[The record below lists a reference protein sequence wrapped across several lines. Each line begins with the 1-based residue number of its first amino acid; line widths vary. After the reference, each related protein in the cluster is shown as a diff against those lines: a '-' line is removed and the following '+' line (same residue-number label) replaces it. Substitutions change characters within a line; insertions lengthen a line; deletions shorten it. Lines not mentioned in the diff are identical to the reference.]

1 MSKNGSP
8 LESDRSRHAF
18 AHHEESDI
26 STPLVTLARHDGR
39 DVSPL
44 QQHAIGAAG
53 CAYFVQ
59 TNRFAA
65 SDACIGILND
75 SIVFAADPD
84 GSLRMENRCA
94 QVDCRVNGEAVASG
108 AGRHLEHGDVIAVA
122 AAELTIQGGAR
133 SSEQPASQPPPVDLI
148 ALGNALPRSEPA
160 HFADLAEL
168 ANLPVAPHPYGRASA
183 GGAAPLVIL
192 DEEALSDPAPPAL
205 DSTDIDPL
213 AHLLAEYRHALIHHE
228 RSYAHELKSIERP
241 HIAAPVPDDPFLDAP
256 GRYRQ
261 GSLLGD
267 LLGNRQNI
275 DYVLDEMNPFRAEEL
290 FAEEKRHDVLLLLA
304 PLRRKKAHFPQAA
317 LLARHE
323 HHLMSVD
330 SHFPTL
336 TAETDIQQ
344 EEPHDESIRISA

>member
-8 LESDRSRHAF
+8 LESDRSRHAS
-18 AHHEESDI
+18 AHHEEPDVPAPRVS
-26 STPLVTLARHDGR
+26 LARHDGR
-39 DVSPL
+39 DASPL
-44 QQHAIGAAG
+44 QQHAIGSAG
-53 CAYFVQ
+53 CVYFVQ

-65 SDACIGILND
+65 LDTCIGILND
-75 SIVFAADPD
+75 GIVFAADPD
-84 GSLRMENRCA
+84 GSLRMENHCA
-94 QVDCRVNGEAVASG
+94 QVDCRVNGEAVARG
-108 AGRHLEHGDVIAVA
+108 ACRRLDHGDVIAVA

-133 SSEQPASQPPPVDLI
+133 ACGQPASQPPPVDLI

-168 ANLPVAPHPYGRASA
+168 ANLPAAPPPYGSASA
-183 GGAAPLVIL
+183 GVAAPLVIL
-192 DEEALSDPAPPAL
+192 DEEALSDPAPPVP

-213 AHLLAEYRHALIHHE
+213 VHLLTEYRHALIHHE
-228 RSYAHELKSIERP
+228 RSYAHEFKSIERP
-241 HIAAPVPDDPFLDAP
+241 QIAAPVPDDPFLDAP
-256 GRYRQ
+256 GRYRR

-275 DYVLDEMNPFRAEEL
+275 DYVLDEMNPFCAEAL
-290 FAEEKRHDVLLLLA
+290 FAEEERHDVLLLLA
-304 PLRRKKAHFPQAA
+304 PLRRKKAHFPQTA

-344 EEPHDESIRISA
+344 EEPNDESI

>member
-8 LESDRSRHAF
+8 LESDRSRHAS
-18 AHHEESDI
+18 AHHEEPDVPAPRVS
-26 STPLVTLARHDGR
+26 LARHDGR
-39 DVSPL
+39 DASPL
-44 QQHAIGAAG
+44 QQHAIGSAG
-53 CAYFVQ
+53 CVYFVQ

-65 SDACIGILND
+65 LDTCIGILND
-75 SIVFAADPD
+75 GIVFTADPD
-84 GSLRMENRCA
+84 GSLRMENHCA
-94 QVDCRVNGEAVASG
+94 QVDCRVNGEAVARG
-108 AGRHLEHGDVIAVA
+108 ACRRLDHGDVIAVA
-122 AAELTIQGGAR
+122 TAELTIQGGAR
-133 SSEQPASQPPPVDLI
+133 SCGQPASQPPPVDLI

-160 HFADLAEL
+160 HFSDLAEL
-168 ANLPVAPHPYGRASA
+168 ANLPAAPPPYGSASA
-183 GGAAPLVIL
+183 GVAAPLVIL
-192 DEEALSDPAPPAL
+192 DEEALSDPAPPVA

-213 AHLLAEYRHALIHHE
+213 AHLLTEYRHALIHHE

-241 HIAAPVPDDPFLDAP
+241 QIAAPVPDDPFLDAP
-256 GRYRQ
+256 GRYRR

-275 DYVLDEMNPFRAEEL
+275 DYVLDEMNPFCAEAL
-290 FAEEKRHDVLLLLA
+290 FAEEERHDVLLLLA
-304 PLRRKKAHFPQAA
+304 PLRRKKAHFPQTA

-344 EEPHDESIRISA
+344 EEPNDESI